1 MTEPDLRDRSVLVTG
16 ASRGIGRAVAESCA
30 RAGARLALCARGEA
44 ELREAAESLMAN
56 GVAVEWSPADVTDP
70 AAVAELVDRAER
82 RFGGID
88 ALVNNA
94 SVLGRRVP
102 IRDQAPDEWRAV
114 MDVNVT
120 GTLIATQA
128 VLPGMRRSGR
138 GSIINVTSGVGN
150 RPRPRWGAYAVSKWG
165 VEAFTYN
172 LALEEEDAGIRVN
185 AVDPG
190 KVRTAMRRAA
200 YPDED
205 PTLLAP
211 PGDVVDVFVWL
222 ASDASEGVTGQRFHA
237 QEWAGAG

>member
-1 MTEPDLRDRSVLVTG
+1 MNEPDLRDRTVLVTG
-16 ASRGIGRAVAESCA
+16 ASRGIGRAVAEACA
-30 RAGARLALCARGEA
+30 RAGARLALCARGA
-44 ELREAAESLMAN
+44 TELREAAESLMAN
-56 GVAVEWSPADVTDP
+56 GAAVEWSPADVTDP
-70 AAVAELVDRAER
+70 AAVGELVDHAER

-102 IRDQAPDEWRAV
+102 IRDQGPDEWRAV
-114 MDVNVT
+114 MDINVT

-128 VLPGMRRSGR
+128 VLPGMRRRGR

-150 RPRPRWGAYAVSKWG
+150 RPRPRWGPYAVSKWG

-205 PTLLAP
+205 PTLPAP
-211 PGDVVDVFVWL
+211 PGHVVDVFVWL

-237 QEWAGAG
+237 QEWAGTS